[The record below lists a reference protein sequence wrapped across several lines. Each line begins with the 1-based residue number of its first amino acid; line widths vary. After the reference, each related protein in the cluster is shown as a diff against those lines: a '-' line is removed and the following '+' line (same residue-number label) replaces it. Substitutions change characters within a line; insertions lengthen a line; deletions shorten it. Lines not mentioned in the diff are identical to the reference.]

1 MLIQRLRL
9 AASYTLLDGY
19 TFRADPAQT
28 SRPSPPSLRE
38 VDGLLVPRRAQE
50 KWKIGGSKRA
60 RRAHNLPPFPA
71 RMSARLRAN

>member
-1 MLIQRLRL
+1 MKGERVEEEGKEGERSGMLIQRLRL

-38 VDGLLVPRRAQE
+38 VDGVIGPRRAQE
-50 KWKIGGSKRA
+50 KVEDWGE
-60 RRAHNLPPFPA
+60 
-71 RMSARLRAN
+71 